1 MSVPPRFI
9 LAHRALQLDGNPFH
23 GAFWR
28 FIHVRRPSMSQP
40 RLGFIGIGLMGDP
53 MTRRLLAAGFAVSV
67 WNRSPDK
74 IVGVASAGARV
85 AGSLGELVEHSD
97 VILLCLANTAVVEAV
112 VFGEAGVA
120 AHARPGQR
128 LIDLSSSDPAATRHF
143 AARMKADRGVDWV
156 DAPVSGGVAG
166 AEAGELAIMCGGAAE
181 DIEAVRPVLA
191 PLAARVT
198 HMGPVGSGQVTKVCN
213 QMIVGCQAAV
223 IAETIAMAEA
233 SGVDATRLDE
243 ALGGGFADS
252 KPFRILAPRM
262 AARDFT
268 APPWHLRTLL
278 KDLDMAVAQ
287 SGRVTSATPM
297 SALAA
302 QLMRGHAAR
311 GNGEADPA
319 TLVEAYRPREGD

>member
-1 MSVPPRFI
+1 MS
-9 LAHRALQLDGNPFH
+9 H
-23 GAFWR
+23 
-28 FIHVRRPSMSQP
+28 P

-53 MTRRLLAAGFAVSV
+53 MTRRLLAAGYDVGV
-67 WNRSPDK
+67 WNRSPDRTA
-74 IVGVASAGARV
+74 GVAAAGARV
-85 AGSLGELVEHSD
+85 AGSLGELVADAD

-112 VFGEAGVA
+112 VFGEDGVA
-120 AHARPGQR
+120 AHARAGQR
-128 LIDLSSSDPAATRHF
+128 LVDLSSSDPEATRRF
-143 AARMKADRGVDWV
+143 AARLAADHGVPWV

-166 AEAGELAIMCGGAAE
+166 AEAGQLAIMCGGAAE
-181 DIEAVRPVLA
+181 DVAAVRPLLA

-223 IAETIAMAEA
+223 IAEMVALAEA
-233 SGVDATRLDE
+233 SGVDAHRLTE
-243 ALGGGFADS
+243 ALAGGFADS
-252 KPFRILAPRM
+252 RPFRILTPRM
-262 AARDFT
+262 AASDFA

-302 QLMRGHAAR
+302 QLMRGHAGHGHAD
-311 GNGEADPA
+311 ADPA
-319 TLVEAYRPREGD
+319 SLVEAYRKP

>member
-1 MSVPPRFI
+1 MEIPSIAHSDAFLHSPRSIAMSS
-9 LAHRALQLDGNPFH
+9 L
-23 GAFWR
+23 
-28 FIHVRRPSMSQP
+28 

-53 MTRRLLAAGFAVSV
+53 MTRRLLAAGFDVTV

-74 IVGVASAGARV
+74 TAGVAEAGACV
-85 AGSLGELVEHSD
+85 AGSIGELVSASD

-112 VFGEAGVA
+112 VFGEDGVS

-128 LIDLSSSDPAATRHF
+128 LLDLSSSDPEATRDM
-143 AARMKADRGVDWV
+143 AARLADACGVAWV

-166 AEAGELAIMCGGAAE
+166 AEAGELAVMCGGADA
-181 DIEAVRPVLA
+181 DVDALRSVLA

-223 IAETIAMAEA
+223 IAETVALAEA
-233 SGVDATRLDE
+233 SGVDATRLTE
-243 ALGGGFADS
+243 ALAGGFADS
-252 KPFRILAPRM
+252 KPFRILTPRM
-262 AARDFT
+262 AERDFA

-287 SGRVTSATPM
+287 SGRATSATPM

-311 GNGEADPA
+311 GHGEADPA
-319 TLVEAYRPREGD
+319 TLVEAYRSPGSGEA